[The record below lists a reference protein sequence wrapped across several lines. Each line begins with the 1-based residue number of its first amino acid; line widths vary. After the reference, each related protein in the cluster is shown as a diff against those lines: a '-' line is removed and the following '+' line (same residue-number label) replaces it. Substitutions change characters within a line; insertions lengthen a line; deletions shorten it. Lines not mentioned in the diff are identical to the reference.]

1 MSDLNLNI
9 TAEEQELLEMKL
21 ANILGGALINSYGS
35 ASTELVSVLLTA
47 QQKPQNI
54 EAMLASQEVYGNA
67 VRKLLGVDPTDVD
80 IEKVKVYKN
89 IKEIIDQFEQ
99 QMAAQAEQQAQ
110 IEVDDVPEE
119 DEVPEEVV
127 ETVEDVDAGVEKVAE
142 ATATAEKAVAEAQ
155 NVTPMPK
162 TKSTKKAPAKK
173 TRKVTSLKNN

>member
-21 ANILGGALINSYGS
+21 ANILGGSLINSYGS
-35 ASTELVSVLLTA
+35 VSTELVSVLLTA

-89 IKEIIDQFEQ
+89 MKEIVDQFEQ
-99 QMAAQAEQQAQ
+99 QMAAQAEQQEQ
-110 IEVDDVPEE
+110 IEV

-127 ETVEDVDAGVEKVAE
+127 ETVEEIEAGVEKVAE
-142 ATATAEKAVAEAQ
+142 ATAIAEKAVAEAQ
-155 NVTPMPK
+155 NATQIPK
-162 TKSTKKAPAKK
+162 TKSTKKAPDKK
-173 TRKVTSLKNN
+173 TTKVTSLKNN

>member
-21 ANILGGALINSYGS
+21 ANILGGSLINSYGS
-35 ASTELVSVLLTA
+35 VSTELVSVLLTA

-89 IKEIIDQFEQ
+89 MKEIVDQFEQ
-99 QMAAQAEQQAQ
+99 QMAAQAEQQEQ
-110 IEVDDVPEE
+110 IEV

-127 ETVEDVDAGVEKVAE
+127 EDVATVEEIEAGVEKVAE
-142 ATATAEKAVAEAQ
+142 ATAIAEKAVAEAQ
-155 NVTPMPK
+155 NVTQIPK

-173 TRKVTSLKNN
+173 TTKVTSLKNN

>member
-21 ANILGGALINSYGS
+21 ANILGGSLINSYGS
-35 ASTELVSVLLTA
+35 VSTELVSVLLTA

-89 IKEIIDQFEQ
+89 MKEIVDQFEQ
-99 QMAAQAEQQAQ
+99 QMASQPAQQAQ
-110 IEVDDVPEE
+110 MEV

-127 ETVEDVDAGVEKVAE
+127 EDVATVEEIEAGVEKVAE
-142 ATATAEKAVAEAQ
+142 ATAIAEKAVEEAQ
-155 NVTPMPK
+155 NVTQIPK
-162 TKSTKKAPAKK
+162 TKSTKKAPDKK
-173 TRKVTSLKNN
+173 TTKVTSLKNN

>member
-9 TAEEQELLEMKL
+9 TAEEQELLEMKM
-21 ANILGGALINSYGS
+21 ANILGGSLINSYG
-35 ASTELVSVLLTA
+35 AVSTELVSVLLTA

-89 IKEIIDQFEQ
+89 IKAIVDQFEQ
-99 QMAAQAEQQAQ
+99 QMVAQAEQQAQ
-110 IEVDDVPEE
+110 MEASEAPS
-119 DEVPEEVV
+119 EVV
-127 ETVEDVDAGVEKVAE
+127 EGTATVEDVDAGVEKVAE
-142 ATATAEKAVAEAQ
+142 AQ
-155 NVTPMPK
+155 NVAPMPK

-173 TRKVTSLKNN
+173 TTKAASTKNK

>member
-9 TAEEQELLEMKL
+9 TAEEQELLEMKM
-21 ANILGGALINSYGS
+21 ANILGGSLINSYG
-35 ASTELVSVLLTA
+35 AVSTELVSVLLTA

-89 IKEIIDQFEQ
+89 IKAIVDQFEQ
-99 QMAAQAEQQAQ
+99 QMTAQAEQQSQMEAS
-110 IEVDDVPEE
+110 DVPA
-119 DEVPEEVV
+119 EVV
-127 ETVEDVDAGVEKVAE
+127 EGTATVEDVDAGVEKVAE

-155 NVTPMPK
+155 NVAPMPK

-173 TRKVTSLKNN
+173 TTKAASTKNK